1 MGAERNLTSYIRNDE
16 GKHIVYDREGFQIG
30 HWILNGSTEE
40 YRGTPAC
47 ALLPGASGSN
57 ATDGAAVLTTS
68 YRTGRMARE
77 AGAGIVYVLSG
88 DTSRALGD
96 GLKVLREK
104 YKSIIIMDKPNEGGM
119 IKSENL
125 IMQRLGGAIEV
136 RTPGKVFRKTAGVQG
151 LTKEIVRDGIKSAEA
166 PLSPRIQS
174 LYGLKRS
181 DRYDV
186 EKIKTPWGTLNHH
199 LYGGLPRGQV
209 TLFCS
214 KAGNGKSTMTLQLI
228 GCALEQ
234 GHRVGLYSGESS
246 AAEIVDTLTRQISGR
261 DHLEATERH
270 GRKCHYVDEEA
281 YADIVE
287 NVIAPNVR
295 LISESYGSRT
305 PWSDFKRD
313 IVDLITH
320 TGTDVLLIDNVM
332 TAADLIMSENRCS
345 EFEAQG
351 LAAKWLE
358 HIAVTYQVWVLTVAH
373 LRKAGVRSSADTN
386 DTVSGASALVNAAG
400 VVLYYER
407 LADKPESTERVLKLT
422 KNRIY
427 GELIFTGIKM
437 DYDPPTQR
445 TFEADA
451 PKKSDYRSEWA
462 KKYDEGAWEI
472 MMPPGLSPEEGEAE
486 EERILK
492 EILPGVDVKIRF
504 TYPDG
509 HKYTTKKSYSLASA
523 VETTA
528 CACLE
533 GRRIYFRYERR

>member
-1 MGAERNLTSYIRNDE
+1 MEARRNFTSYIRNDE

-30 HWILNGSTEE
+30 HWELNGNTEE
-40 YRGTPAC
+40 YHGAPAC
-47 ALLPGASGSN
+47 ALLPGASELDVAN
-57 ATDGAAVLTTS
+57 WAAVITTS

-77 AGAGIVYVLSG
+77 AGAKIVYVLSG
-88 DTSRALGD
+88 DTNRALGD
-96 GLKVLREK
+96 GLKTLREK
-104 YKSIIIMDKPNEGGM
+104 HKTIIIIDKPDVNGV
-119 IKSENL
+119 IQSENL
-125 IMQRLGGAIEV
+125 IMQRLGGTVEV
-136 RTPGKVFRKTAGVQG
+136 RTPGKIFRKSAVAG
-151 LTKEIVRDGIKSAEA
+151 LTKEIVADGMKSAEA

-246 AAEIVDTLTRQISGR
+246 APEIVDTLTRQIAGR

-287 NVIAPNVR
+287 NVIAPNIR

-358 HIAVTYQVWVLTVAH
+358 HIAVQYQVWVMTVAH
-373 LRKAGVRSSADTN
+373 LRKAGARSSADTN

-472 MMPPGLSPEEGEAE
+472 LMPAGISPEEGEAE

-504 TYPDG
+504 TYPNG
-509 HKYTTKKSYSLASA
+509 YKHTTKKSYSLSSA
-523 VETTA
+523 VEVSA
-528 CACLE
+528 CGCLE

>member
-1 MGAERNLTSYIRNDE
+1 MEGRILTSYIMNGE
-16 GKHIVYDREGFQIG
+16 KGKHIVFDKEGMQIG
-30 HWILNGSTEE
+30 HWSESEGTEE
-40 YRGTPAC
+40 YKGTPAC
-47 ALLPGASGSN
+47 ALLPGKAE
-57 ATDGAAVLTTS
+57 ADITDGAAVITTS
-68 YRTGRMARE
+68 LRTGCMARA
-77 AGAGIVYVLSG
+77 AGAGTVYILSG
-88 DTSRALGD
+88 EPRRALGD
-96 GLKVLREK
+96 GLKTLREK
-104 YKSIIIMDKPNEGGM
+104 YKSIIIMDRPDANGI
-119 IKSENL
+119 IKEESL
-125 IMQRLGGAIEV
+125 IMQRLGGAVEV
-136 RTPGKVFRKTAGVQG
+136 RTPGQVFRKSAAQG
-151 LTKEIVRDGIKSAEA
+151 LTKEIVQAGIKSAEA

-246 AAEIVDTLTRQISGR
+246 APEIVDTLTRQISGR
-261 DHLEATERH
+261 DHLETTERH

-281 YADIVE
+281 YTNIVE
-287 NVIAPNVR
+287 NVIAPNIR

-358 HIAVTYQVWVLTVAH
+358 HIAVQYQVWVLTVAH
-373 LRKAGVRSSADTN
+373 LRKMGARAVDTN
-386 DTVSGASALVNAAG
+386 DTISGASALVNAAG

-451 PKKSDYRSEWA
+451 PKKSDYKSEWS

-472 MMPPGLSPEEGEAE
+472 LMPPGLSPEEGEKE
-486 EERILK
+486 EENILK
-492 EILPGVDVKIRF
+492 EVLPGVDVKIRF
-504 TYPDG
+504 TYSNG
-509 HKYTTKKSYSLASA
+509 YKHTTKKSYSLLSA
-523 VETTA
+523 VEVSA
-528 CACLE
+528 CGCLE